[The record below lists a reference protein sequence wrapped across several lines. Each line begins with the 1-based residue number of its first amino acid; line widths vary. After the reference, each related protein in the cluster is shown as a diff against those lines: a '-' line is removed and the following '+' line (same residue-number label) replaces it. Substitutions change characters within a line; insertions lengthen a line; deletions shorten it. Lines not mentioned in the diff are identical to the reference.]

1 MCFEQ
6 GVMRGGSVVARILA
20 ASLSSKTVDIL
31 DCESISR
38 ESVSMNSLSMLRM
51 GIKERIAVEK
61 VIYSASMI
69 ERATSNCILLAQ

>member
-1 MCFEQ
+1 
-6 GVMRGGSVVARILA
+6 MRGGSVVARILA

-51 GIKERIAVEK
+51 GINERIAVERAMYPAF
-61 VIYSASMI
+61 II
-69 ERATSNCILLAQ
+69 ERATSNCTLLAQ